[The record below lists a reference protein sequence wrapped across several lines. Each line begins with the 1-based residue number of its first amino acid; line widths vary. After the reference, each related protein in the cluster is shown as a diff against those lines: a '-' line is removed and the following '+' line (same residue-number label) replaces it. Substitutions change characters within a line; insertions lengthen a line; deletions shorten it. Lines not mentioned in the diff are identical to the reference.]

1 MPPNRADLVTPV
13 SPSVYMQRLE
23 EETKRGNSLVPF
35 LSKASRVDTTPRQSP
50 KSWLEKLAT
59 TDFVSVR
66 AVCHLD
72 LDLVVNN
79 IGYFDLLINDEA
91 TYNASAL
98 HGTGDSLP
106 TLVFTVGQMVE
117 RRKDK
122 TSTSSLEPTEYVLV
136 IDAVAPGHPVWLIY
150 NRNSIDDV
158 DFPTVNDWIQ
168 SYGNVDRTKF
178 EESIKATYITGAI
191 EVKELPLAEA
201 EELFRQ

>member
-91 TYNASAL
+91 TYN
-98 HGTGDSLP
+98 
-106 TLVFTVGQMVE
+106 
-117 RRKDK
+117 
-122 TSTSSLEPTEYVLV
+122 
-136 IDAVAPGHPVWLIY
+136 VAPYP
-150 NRNSIDDV
+150 DV
-158 DFPTVNDWIQ
+158 LGPWTTN
-168 SYGNVDRTKF
+168 
-178 EESIKATYITGAI
+178 
-191 EVKELPLAEA
+191 
-201 EELFRQ
+201 

>member
-1 MPPNRADLVTPV
+1 MENNKISEARFAEIMAVVGSPFEFP
-13 SPSVYMQRLE
+13 PSVYMQRLE

-35 LSKASRVDTTPRQSP
+35 LNKTSRVDTTPRQSP

-59 TDFVSVR
+59 TDFV
-66 AVCHLD
+66 
-72 LDLVVNN
+72 
-79 IGYFDLLINDEA
+79 
-91 TYNASAL
+91 
-98 HGTGDSLP
+98 
-106 TLVFTVGQMVE
+106 ME

-150 NRNSIDDV
+150 NRNSINDIGEPITASPADP
-158 DFPTVNDWIQ
+158 DTPLAFKYFPTVNDWVQ

-178 EESIKATYITGAI
+178 EESIKATCITGAV

-201 EELFRQ
+201 EEHFRQ

>member
-13 SPSVYMQRLE
+13 PPSVYMQRLE
-23 EETKRGNSLVPF
+23 EETKRGNSLVLF

-91 TYNASAL
+91 TYNVAPYPDASAL

-106 TLVFTVGQMVE
+106 TLVFTVGQVME
-117 RRKDK
+117 R
-122 TSTSSLEPTEYVLV
+122 
-136 IDAVAPGHPVWLIY
+136 H
-150 NRNSIDDV
+150 
-158 DFPTVNDWIQ
+158 FPTVNDWVQ

-178 EESIKATYITGAI
+178 EESIKATCITGAV